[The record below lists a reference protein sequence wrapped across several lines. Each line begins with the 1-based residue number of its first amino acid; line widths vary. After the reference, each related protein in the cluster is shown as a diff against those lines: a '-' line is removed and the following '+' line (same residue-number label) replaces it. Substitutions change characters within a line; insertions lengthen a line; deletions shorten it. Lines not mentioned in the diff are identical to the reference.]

1 MILAFLSQCS
11 SLFWVHSASLCL
23 PIVVCCVFLV
33 APARAVK
40 FAPASVRF
48 MGTQSP
54 AASPDVVIPELHDT
68 LEWVL
73 SSPPSVHQFEEPPVS

>member
-1 MILAFLSQCS
+1 M
-11 SLFWVHSASLCL
+11 
-23 PIVVCCVFLV
+23 
-33 APARAVK
+33 K

-73 SSPPSVHQFEEPPVS
+73 SSPPSVHQFEEPPVSWSTMCLQCIWDGCANNPVCVLVLFCFFFVDYC